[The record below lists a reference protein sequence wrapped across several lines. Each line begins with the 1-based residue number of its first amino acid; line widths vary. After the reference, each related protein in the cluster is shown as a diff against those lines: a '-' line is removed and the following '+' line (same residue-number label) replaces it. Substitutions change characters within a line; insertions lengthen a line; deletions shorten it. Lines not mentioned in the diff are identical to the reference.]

1 MAALSG
7 WAAQA
12 PLANRPVNARMVRP
26 RLSPE
31 IHCLPPLAPITAAGL
46 TNHSDHCGQAMIR
59 ETSAVV
65 FRQNL
70 GEMIN

>member
-1 MAALSG
+1 
-7 WAAQA
+7 
-12 PLANRPVNARMVRP
+12 MVRP